1 MQGQSTLKIMA
12 FLALVQGLAGAL
24 RAFNWLQVGVN
35 LFGQGILL
43 LPILGAVALLRGLFV
58 SAVVLLYMLFA
69 VGALLGKS
77 WCRWLGLTAAIINLL
92 LVLSVVAQGT
102 TIGQVIAWSVI
113 PLILVIYLPSN
124 AARKAT
130 CAT

>member
-1 MQGQSTLKIMA
+1 LKIMA

-35 LFGQGILL
+35 LFSQGIIL
-43 LPILGAVALLRGLFV
+43 LPILGAVAVLRGLFV

-77 WCRWLGLTAAIINLL
+77 WCRWIGLIAAIINLL
-92 LVLSVVAQGT
+92 LVLSVVAQGA

-113 PLILVIYLPSN
+113 PLILVIYLSSN
-124 AARKAT
+124 ASRMAT
-130 CAT
+130 CATQGSIP